1 MNKVISL
8 GLALILAVSM
18 SSLGNTESIKE
29 HPEEARYHHQKSR
42 ESNVDHPQDM
52 VRLLKTHLDLN
63 QEQQSKI
70 RQLTVANK
78 KEIIPLK
85 SSVEVTKIEIHELLM
100 ATETD
105 EKKLQD
111 NLDKLADLRSKIE
124 KSRIHLILEIKK
136 LLTKAQLEKLSTMP
150 LFESHGPM
158 SR

>member
-1 MNKVISL
+1 MNKVISI
-8 GLALILAVSM
+8 GLALILVVSM

-29 HPEEARYHHQKSR
+29 HPEESKYHHQKCR

-63 QEQQSKI
+63 QEQRSKI
-70 RQLTVANK
+70 RELTVANK

-100 ATETD
+100 ATESD

-124 KSRIHLILEIKK
+124 KSRIQLILEIKK
-136 LLTKAQLEKLSTMP
+136 ILTKEQLEKLSMMP
-150 LFESHGPM
+150 PFESHCPM